1 MKISRYILIIT
12 TFLLGN
18 IHAEAQEIIS
28 FDAKVSEYGQL
39 RTVLGESWDKVD
51 SLIVTGPINATD
63 FRTMWECAFYGKLKI
78 GRAP

>member
-1 MKISRYILIIT
+1 MKISRYILTIT
-12 TFLLGN
+12 IFLLGN

-51 SLIVTGPINATD
+51 S
-63 FRTMWECAFYGKLKI
+63 
-78 GRAP
+78 